1 MPQELLRDVFRS
13 SDASGRARRRW
24 SMLPISIAAH
34 AFTAAAIVI
43 VPLVAEVELP
53 KPASPPLNVRHVA
66 VSTPPAIAAPSRR
79 AAPIPRAVSTEA
91 TTAIPPEIPVPEATG
106 TPYEVPGAISDV
118 IGVPSSIGET
128 STVAPPEPSPPPP
141 AAKPPGPV
149 RISNGVREPKKL
161 VDSRPVYPAIAQA
174 VRIEGT
180 VILEA
185 VIDERGVV
193 DRLRVVKSIP
203 LLDAAAIEAVRQW
216 RYAPTLLS
224 GVPVPILLTITI
236 DFKLH

>member
-24 SMLPISIAAH
+24 SMLPVSIVAH
-34 AFTAAAIVI
+34 ALAAAAIVI

-53 KPASPPLNVRHVA
+53 KPASPPLNIRHVA
-66 VSTPPAIAAPSRR
+66 VRTLPAIAAPSRP
-79 AAPIPRAVSTEA
+79 AAAVSRAVSTEA
-91 TTAIPPEIPVPEATG
+91 ASTIAPEIPQPDAAG
-106 TPYEVPGAISDV
+106 PPYEVPGALAGV
-118 IGVPSSIGET
+118 PGVPSSIGET
-128 STVAPPEPSPPPP
+128 SAVAPPEPPPP
-141 AAKPPGPV
+141 APTPKPQGPM

-161 VDSRPVYPAIAQA
+161 IEIRPIYPTIAQTL
-174 VRIEGT
+174 RIDGT

-193 DRLRVVKSIP
+193 DRVRVVKSIP
-203 LLDAAAIEAVRQW
+203 LLDAAAVDAVRQW

-224 GVPVPILLTITI
+224 GVPVQVLLTIRI